1 MKISEI
7 FFSIQGE
14 SSYAGLPCIF
24 IRLAGCNLKCA
35 YCDTA
40 YAQDLDSG
48 YDMSIDDILHE
59 VKKFKCKMVEI
70 TGGEPLMQDKTVPL
84 INKLLALKYKVLLE
98 TNGTISL
105 KGIDKKIIKIM
116 DIKTPG
122 SGFQYSFIKDNL
134 KYIRRDDEI
143 KFVLV
148 DRNDYEWAKAL
159 LKKYS
164 LEGKAK
170 LLFSAAHKRLSLDK
184 LSEWILKDRLNVK
197 LQPQLH
203 KIIWGKKR
211 GV

>member
-24 IRLAGCNLKCA
+24 IRLAGCNLKCE

-59 VKKFKCKMVEI
+59 VKKFKCNMVEI
-70 TGGEPLMQDKTVPL
+70 TGGEPLIQDEAVLL
-84 INKLLALKYKVLLE
+84 IKKLLAKKYKVLLE

-105 KGIDKKIIKIM
+105 RQIDKRVVKVM

-122 SGFQYSFIKDNL
+122 SGFAQNFKENNIKYL
-134 KYIRRDDEI
+134 TKGDEI

-148 DRNDYEWAKAL
+148 DRNDYEWVKTL
-159 LKKYS
+159 IKKYS
-164 LEGKAK
+164 LEKKANI
-170 LLFSAAHKRLSLDK
+170 LFSAVHKRLSLDK
-184 LSEWILKDRLNVK
+184 LSKWILEDGLNVR

-203 KIIWGKKR
+203 KIIGIK
-211 GV
+211 

>member
-14 SSYAGLPCIF
+14 STHAGLPCIF
-24 IRLAGCNLKCA
+24 IRLAGCNLRCA

-40 YAQDLDSG
+40 YAQDIEEG
-48 YDMSIDDILHE
+48 YELSIDEILHE
-59 VKKFKCKMVEI
+59 IKKFKCSMVEI
-70 TGGEPLMQDKTVPL
+70 TGGEPLIQDETIPL
-84 INKLLALKYKVLLE
+84 IKKILAKGCKVLLE

-105 KGIDKKIIKIM
+105 KDIDKRVVKIM

-122 SGFQYSFIKDNL
+122 SFPSQAFNENNL
-134 KYIRRDDEI
+134 KYLKKDDEI

-148 DRNDYEWAKAL
+148 DRNDYDWAKAL
-159 LKKYS
+159 IKKYS
-164 LEGKAK
+164 LEKK
-170 LLFSAAHKRLSLDK
+170 SKILFSAAHKRLSLDE
-184 LSEWILKDRLNVK
+184 LSRWMLEDGLNVR

-203 KIIWGKKR
+203 KIIWGEKR

>member
-24 IRLAGCNLKCA
+24 IRLAGCNLKCE

-40 YAQDLDSG
+40 YAQDLEQG
-48 YDMSIDDILHE
+48 CEMSIEDIMHE
-59 VKKFKCKMVEI
+59 VKKFKCNMVEI
-70 TGGEPLMQDKTVPL
+70 TGGEPLIQDEAVLL
-84 INKLLALKYKVLLE
+84 IKKLLAKKYKVLLE

-105 KGIDKKIIKIM
+105 KPIDKRVVKIM

-122 SGFQYSFIKDNL
+122 SGFLYSFDEKNL
-134 KYIRRDDEI
+134 KHLAKDDEI

-148 DRNDYEWAKAL
+148 DRNDYEWARTL
-159 LKKYS
+159 IKKYS
-164 LEGKAK
+164 LGKKANI
-170 LLFSAAHKRLSLDK
+170 LFSAVHKRLPLDK
-184 LSEWILKDRLNVK
+184 LSKWILEDGLNVR

-203 KIIWGKKR
+203 KIIGIK
-211 GV
+211 

>member
-70 TGGEPLMQDKTVPL
+70 KPC
-84 INKLLALKYKVLLE
+84 
-98 TNGTISL
+98 
-105 KGIDKKIIKIM
+105 
-116 DIKTPG
+116 
-122 SGFQYSFIKDNL
+122 
-134 KYIRRDDEI
+134 
-143 KFVLV
+143 
-148 DRNDYEWAKAL
+148 
-159 LKKYS
+159 
-164 LEGKAK
+164 
-170 LLFSAAHKRLSLDK
+170 RL
-184 LSEWILKDRLNVK
+184 
-197 LQPQLH
+197 
-203 KIIWGKKR
+203 
-211 GV
+211 

>member
-24 IRLAGCNLKCA
+24 IRLAGCNLKCV

-48 YDMSIDDILHE
+48 YALSIDDILHE
-59 VKKFKCKMVEI
+59 IKKFKCRLVEI
-70 TGGEPLMQDKTVPL
+70 TGGEPLMQDETIHL
-84 INKLLALKYKVLLE
+84 IKKLLALKYKVLLE
-98 TNGTISL
+98 TNGTINL
-105 KGIDKKIIKIM
+105 KNIDKRVVKIM

-122 SGFQYSFIKDNL
+122 SGFPYSFDENNL
-134 KYIRRDDEI
+134 NYLKKGDEV

-148 DRNDYEWAKAL
+148 DKDDYEWAKEL
-159 LKKYS
+159 IKKHSLKKKV
-164 LEGKAK
+164 GI
-170 LLFSAAHKRLSLDK
+170 LFSAVPKGLSLAQ
-184 LSEWILKDRLNVK
+184 LSKWILKDGLNVR

-203 KIIWGKKR
+203 KIINIR
-211 GV
+211 